1 MISQITMVSPSSA
14 LFVIDIQHDLA
25 SDPKTE
31 IPHAARIRDA
41 GEVILSAARG
51 ISQTGG
57 AQSPLIAFVQHEEPP
72 EEGPLVKGSEPW
84 KLVFAPQ
91 TNNSREI
98 LVSKT
103 TRDTFKSN
111 PGLAEQLKAQGIE
124 HIVAFGIQSD
134 CCVFE
139 TSKGALEAGF
149 RLTLLQGAHSTY
161 DSKEST
167 ALEIEKSIED
177 SLRALGAKIVPFEI
191 AVDSWKRTGNFDS

>member
-1 MISQITMVSPSSA
+1 MAPPNSA

-25 SDPKTE
+25 RDPKTE

-57 AQSPLIAFVQHEEPP
+57 AQSPLIVFVQHEEPP

-84 KLVFAPQ
+84 KLVFEPQ

-103 TRDTFKSN
+103 TRMAHGVSLCEHDIDR
-111 PGLAEQLKAQGIE
+111 EQ
-124 HIVAFGIQSD
+124 
-134 CCVFE
+134 E
-139 TSKGALEAGF
+139 T
-149 RLTLLQGAHSTY
+149 HSSRTQ
-161 DSKEST
+161 
-167 ALEIEKSIED
+167 D
-177 SLRALGAKIVPFEI
+177 SLN
-191 AVDSWKRTGNFDS
+191 S

>member
-1 MISQITMVSPSSA
+1 MAPPNSA

-25 SDPKTE
+25 GDPKTE

-51 ISQTGG
+51 ISQTEG
-57 AQSPLIAFVQHEEPP
+57 AQPPLIVFVQHEEAP
-72 EEGPLVKGSEPW
+72 EEGPLVKGSDPW
-84 KLVFAPQ
+84 KLVFEPQ

-98 LVSKT
+98 LVPKT

-124 HIVAFGIQSD
+124 HIVAFGVQSD

-161 DSKEST
+161 DSKEGT
-167 ALEIEKSIED
+167 ALEIETSIED
-177 SLRALGAKIVPFEI
+177 SLRALGAKIVQFET
-191 AVDSWKRTGNFDS
+191 AVGGWKETGNLDF